1 MAGEAP
7 PAGRSMWTDCSS
19 RLPSSAPW
27 AVSPVVGAVLATRC
41 RCCHSSSYI
50 PCFLVPVRLSTPAQ
64 VPTFCSPSRFPFR
77 PGHLGT
83 CPSRH
88 RHGAWRL
95 GAQPQVWGLRAG
107 VGARPARRPPARHV
121 ASGSVSNGPK
131 GICVKPLTGY
141 REQND
146 ETPSKAPAH
155 AWPQGCCTRVEH
167 TGRVCHWS
175 TSRMGSRNLRGHP
188 SLPAGRW
195 PGGGPWNPS
204 Y

>member
-1 MAGEAP
+1 MLVTLVSVSQRQL
-7 PAGRSMWTDCSS
+7 PAGTDPQCPALTLRAPHTCPGHTRPTGKASGWRARRPLRGGQCGRTAHPGCH
-19 RLPSSAPW
+19 RLHPGAM
-27 AVSPVVGAVLATRC
+27 SPVVGAILATRC

-50 PCFLVPVRLSTPAQ
+50 PCFLVPVRLSAPAQ
-64 VPTFCSPSRFPFR
+64 VPMFCSPSRFPFR

-83 CPSRH
+83 CPFHH

-121 ASGSVSNGPK
+121 ASGSVSDGPK

-146 ETPSKAPAH
+146 ETPCKAPAH
-155 AWPQGCCTRVEH
+155 A
-167 TGRVCHWS
+167 
-175 TSRMGSRNLRGHP
+175 
-188 SLPAGRW
+188 
-195 PGGGPWNPS
+195 
-204 Y
+204 